1 MGGVLCVCMCV
12 CVWGGGG
19 DVGGGGE
26 WVRDVSLSGVL
37 HKADVDC
44 SERQLYR

>member
-1 MGGVLCVCMCV
+1 MCV
-12 CVWGGGG
+12 YVW
-19 DVGGGGE
+19 VGGWLGGCRVGE

-37 HKADVDC
+37 DKADVDC